1 MKRWRWSWLCLLIPL
16 LLSGCAVRL
25 LYNWL
30 DWAIA
35 WKMDDYFSLSRQQ
48 SRLLDQEVQ
57 TLLQWHRQA
66 ALPRYVAA
74 LRALSFDLRRPM
86 SESEVEH
93 HMQVFEGLLRELA
106 EGLRQPAN
114 HFAASLSD
122 EQVAS
127 FMVERRE
134 KQQKLREEWSKEGAA
149 EVHKDFV
156 RKLEKNMRDWLG
168 EVDPVQQ
175 PLIQTWADWQQR
187 YYPNWLDY
195 QDVWLLSLDKTLQA
209 RGTPAFEPEMVQ
221 VLVKG
226 RDLGN
231 GRFAQYVDES
241 RRLSIQ
247 WFSKLSASLTEDQR
261 SYLRGKLS
269 ELASDLEALT
279 RS

>member
-1 MKRWRWSWLCLLIPL
+1 MKQWRWSWLCLLIPL

-48 SRLLDQEVQ
+48 SRLLDQQVQ

-66 ALPRYVAA
+66 ALPRYVSA
-74 LRALSFDLRRPM
+74 LRSLSFDLRRPM
-86 SESEVEH
+86 SEAEVEH
-93 HMQVFEGLLRELA
+93 HIRVFEGLLRELA

-114 HFAASLSD
+114 HFAVSLSD

-127 FMVERRE
+127 FMAERRE
-134 KQQKLREEWSKEGAA
+134 KQRKLREEWRKDGAA
-149 EVHKDFV
+149 EVHQDFV

-195 QDVWLLSLDKTLQA
+195 QDVWLESLDKTLKA
-209 RGTPAFEPEMVQ
+209 RGTPDFEPEMVQ

-231 GRFAQYVDES
+231 GRFAPYVDES

-247 WFSKLSASLTEDQR
+247 WFSKLSASLTPEQR

-269 ELASDLEALT
+269 ELASELEGLT
-279 RS
+279 KS